1 MFFSSKTFLVLCLA
15 FLRIIFSSIFVYV
28 VLACYIEIDEDD
40 DEGCVVDENESQSNW
55 GDLPNLLLEEI
66 FSYLDIKSRYYAS
79 LVCRNWYDG
88 YYFPKVWRT
97 FQVGDDTLCRYKYN
111 YYSGWTPVL
120 DHHRV
125 QNCLFRIGR
134 LIKGLEFVPYNNFNN
149 MNQFMSILVFFIK
162 QREAGTYEYWQIG
175 KRITSFRYKFPCN
188 MTLSETDMK
197 LFGTGGA
204 MLKTLKALLFEL
216 RTLKSLKL
224 IDLMLERYEAKHL
237 LDEVLESCSVTLKTL
252 CLINVTNTHCP
263 IMHCGLF
270 FNLQVLIISPQN
282 LDDDVLQLLASTQ
295 LRHLHILQNNYCPTT
310 PAACHAKAWK
320 MFRLENPGIK
330 VHLRLESSSPNAQLT
345 YQPNAPVHSITFCTP
360 KERMSNEKLV
370 QIVDMYK
377 FTLTTY
383 GYELLPRFTCPK
395 SFHNRID
402 SMLLLMSRQ
411 CPNLTSLQI
420 REKVSTA
427 TLLLIAKTAINLR
440 FFHVRRN
447 AIILRCEWPKHPE
460 WSDDF
465 YEWLKASSRTYEATE
480 KEISQILGYHWSM
493 LSDRNF
499 KNTKIQL
506 SGFSVWFL

>member
-1 MFFSSKTFLVLCLA
+1 MRRTHVAKPFSGSTKIKCNIKFC
-15 FLRIIFSSIFVYV
+15 FYQSF
-28 VLACYIEIDEDD
+28 LACYIEIDDDD
-40 DEGCVVDENESQSNW
+40 DEGCVVDETETRSRWS
-55 GDLPNLLLEEI
+55 DLPNLLLEEI
-66 FSYLDIKSRYYAS
+66 FSNLDIKSRYYAS
-79 LVCRNWYDG
+79 LVCKNWNDVF
-88 YYFPKVWRT
+88 YFPKVWQS

-134 LIKGLEFVPYNNFNN
+134 LIKGLEFVPFHNFNN
-149 MNQFMSILVFFIK
+149 MNQFMSLLIFFI
-162 QREAGTYEYWQIG
+162 QQNETGSPEYRDIG
-175 KRITSFRYKFPCN
+175 KKITSFRYKFPCN

-216 RTLKSLKL
+216 GTLRSLKL

-252 CLINVTNTHCP
+252 CLVNVTSTHCP

-282 LDDDVLQLLASTQ
+282 LDDDVLQLLASTS

-320 MFRLENPGIK
+320 SFQLENPDIK
-330 VHLRLESSSPNAQLT
+330 VHLRLESSSSNAELT
-345 YQPNAPVHSITFCTP
+345 YQPNAPVHSITYHTG
-360 KERMSNEKLV
+360 KERMSTEKLV
-370 QIVDMYK
+370 KIVDMYK
-377 FTLTTY
+377 YTLTTY
-383 GYELLPRFTCPK
+383 GHELLPRFTCPK

-402 SMLLLMSRQ
+402 SMLLLLARQ
-411 CPNLTSLQI
+411 CPNLTTLAI
-420 REKVSTA
+420 RERVSTA
-427 TLLLIAKTAINLR
+427 TVLLVARTAVNLR
-440 FFHVRRN
+440 FFYVRRN
-447 AIILRCEWPKHPE
+447 AIILRCDWPKNPE
-460 WSDDF
+460 WTDD
-465 YEWLKASSRTYEATE
+465 YYGWLRESSRSYEATE
-480 KEISQILGYHWSM
+480 REVSMILGYRWSM

-499 KNTKIQL
+499 KNMKIHL
-506 SGFSVWFL
+506 PGFSM